1 MKRFLLKTANVASY
15 AVIGAGAIYTLSA
28 MLYGM
33 LPADIT
39 QPVVTA
45 LNMNADVIVPTGIST
60 GVTAGVIATAKIML
74 KGLNEKLHQSNL
86 SLKVWETD
94 MNSKISDRFSLQ
106 EGLNDLLVAKQNE
119 ILKQNEI
126 IIKQNNVRLQFEEV
140 TAVRN
145 INSNLIPQTI
155 KDSYQV
161 ARDSLNTLDINYTP
175 ITKVVEE
182 TIIKEIEITKPSKK
196 VSW

>member
-1 MKRFLLKTANVASY
+1 MKRFLLKTANVTSY
-15 AVIGAGAIYTLSA
+15 VVIGAGAIYTLSA

-33 LPADIT
+33 LPADVTAPI
-39 QPVVTA
+39 VTA
-45 LNMNADVIVPTGIST
+45 LRTNTEVIIPTGIST
-60 GVTAGVIATAKIML
+60 GVVTGVIATSKIML
-74 KGLNEKLHQSNL
+74 KSLNEKLHQSNL
-86 SLKVWETD
+86 SLRLWETD
-94 MNSKISDRFSLQ
+94 VNSRLNDRFKLQ
-106 EGLNDLLVAKQNE
+106 EGLNDIVVAKQNE

-182 TIIKEIEITKPSKK
+182 TIIKEIEIAKPSNK

>member
-15 AVIGAGAIYTLSA
+15 AVIGAGALYTLSA

-33 LPADIT
+33 LPADVT